1 MKKAQPGA
9 KGKRKAKIQRSTKET
24 AVTLDLNLDG
34 TGKYKVVTG
43 ISFFD
48 HMLDLM
54 FKHGLMDAKL
64 TALGDLHVDDHH
76 TVEDVGL
83 VLGEALKKALGKM
96 EGIRRYGSA
105 RAPMDEALAEVDLDI
120 SGRSYLRYDAALIK
134 KKKIKAFDVDLVEDF
149 LQALVMKSGMTLH
162 VSVPYGRNTHHMV
175 EAVFKAL
182 GRAIKEA
189 VERDPRV
196 SGVPSTKGTL

>member
-1 MKKAQPGA
+1 M
-9 KGKRKAKIQRSTKET
+9 
-24 AVTLDLNLDG
+24 
-34 TGKYKVVTG
+34 TG

-64 TALGDLHVDDHH
+64 KALGDIHVDDHH

-83 VLGEALKKALGKM
+83 VLGEAIKKALGKM

-105 RAPMDEALAEVDLDI
+105 RAPMDEALAEVSLDI
-120 SGRSYLRYDAALIK
+120 SGRPYLRYDAALVK
-134 KKKIKAFDVDLVEDF
+134 KKKIKAFDLDLVEDF

-175 EAVFKAL
+175 EAIFKAL

-196 SGVPSTKGTL
+196 SGVPSTKGKI

>member
-1 MKKAQPGA
+1 
-9 KGKRKAKIQRSTKET
+9 
-24 AVTLDLNLDG
+24 
-34 TGKYKVVTG
+34 
-43 ISFFD
+43 
-48 HMLDLM
+48 MLELM

-64 TALGDLHVDDHH
+64 KVLGDLDVDDHH

-83 VLGEALKKALGKM
+83 VLGQAIAKALGKM

-105 RAPMDEALAEVDLDI
+105 RAPMDEALAEASIDI
-120 SGRSYLRYDAALIK
+120 SGRPYLRYEAALIK

-175 EAVFKAL
+175 EGIFKAL

-196 SGVPSTKGTL
+196 SGVPSTKGKL